1 MKKTLVVL
9 SGGQDST
16 VCTYWA
22 KRHNDE
28 VHAITFDY
36 NQRHSREI
44 DAAMHIAELAQLQ
57 SHKIVSLGGVLEGKS
72 PLTNP
77 SERLEQ
83 YDNAEEMGKTIG
95 SRRELTFVPMRNA
108 LFLTIAANRAE
119 VLGID
124 VIITGVCQ
132 MDGSNYDDC
141 RPEFIGAS
149 EKYIN
154 YALGHDH
161 RGTKEIR
168 IVTPLMNKSKAETV
182 ELALELPGCWE
193 ALAYSHTAYDGSFPP
208 LGKDHATVLRADGFE
223 KAGYPDPLIV
233 RAWHEG
239 SMELP
244 TTRNYAHIRKQYSKP
259 GSGPHLL
266 PGDHLSEALLIART
280 ISKDG
285 PG

>member
-1 MKKTLVVL
+1 MTKKALVVL

-22 KRHNDE
+22 HKYYDE

-44 DAAMHIAELAQLQ
+44 DAAVHIAELAQLQ
-57 SHKIVSLGGVLEGKS
+57 SHKIVTLGRILEGKS

-77 SERLEQ
+77 SESLEQ
-83 YDNAEEMGKTIG
+83 YEDAKEMEATIG
-95 SRRELTFVPMRNA
+95 NRRELTFVPMRNA

-141 RPEFIGAS
+141 RPEFIIAT
-149 EKYIN
+149 KDYIN
-154 YALGHDH
+154 FALGHDH
-161 RGTKEIR
+161 RGTNKIG
-168 IVTPLMNKSKAETV
+168 IVTPLMTKTKAQTV

-193 ALAYSHTAYDGSFPP
+193 ALAYSHTAYDGQYPP

-233 RAWHEG
+233 RAWYDK
-239 SMELP
+239 LLKDFP
-244 TTRNYAHIRKQYSKP
+244 AAKNYARLRSLFNDRNMFNGSFSDVLLESRIRSP
-259 GSGPHLL
+259 NGV
-266 PGDHLSEALLIART
+266 T
-280 ISKDG
+280 
-285 PG
+285 